1 MRLSTQIWKECESRL
16 GRIKLGRCEGR
27 VLQEV
32 DSVSER
38 LCLVLDELNAKANL
52 DLNSEAR
59 SAAREEFLVL
69 SEHVQAINTDPEIY
83 SRLKQ
88 DQAIMS
94 QEGERVK
101 SRLLMEFEWE
111 GASLP
116 NLESRKKVSQ
126 MQNEL
131 REKEYLAE
139 LEYQSLGQNRPKM
152 KLVVAPG
159 EKELEVDNS
168 DEVFHSVMFHESNPS
183 LRKQVYDLHFASD
196 AALDRFAE
204 TRQGLR
210 ESRHS
215 IANALGFPTHAH
227 FAANR
232 NMANDPAQVE
242 SFLRQLAGEIK
253 PIVQAKLGNA
263 QRMHEW
269 EFQRQAHVQTSS
281 AASEAKLNGF
291 FSLEQSLRGI
301 ALLCEHLFDVR
312 LERRTVG
319 EFRVY
324 NDQEFVGIIELDLAQ
339 REAKN
344 PHPCL
349 FPLRT
354 SCGTNE
360 FAPARAI
367 VSCAFGEHVGHA
379 GFRALM
385 HEFGHA
391 LHTVLSKTEFQH
403 LSGTRG
409 EVDFIETPSSL
420 LERMAW
426 DKHVIAFMDQGGKY
440 FAPGELDDLHRKR
453 VGFAAFDLQE
463 QVFHSLFD
471 LNFHLHV
478 SKPEND
484 LYWGLKHECGP
495 FLVPQ
500 HSANVRRE
508 LFFPHVLGSAY
519 AGSVYSYVWGA
530 ALTCDLWDALFA
542 NDPLNPESG
551 RRLKREL
558 FEKGGAAA
566 PHQVM
571 TALVGRSQVD
581 SRALLKDIQI

>member
-1 MRLSTQIWKECESRL
+1 MRIWRECESRL
-16 GRIKLGRCEGR
+16 GRIKRGGCEGR
-27 VLQEV
+27 VLQEI

-38 LCLVLDELNAKANL
+38 LCLVLDELNAKAHL
-52 DLNSEAR
+52 EVDSVVRGET
-59 SAAREEFLVL
+59 REEFLAL
-69 SEHVQAINTDPEIY
+69 SEHVQAINTDPEVY
-83 SRLKQ
+83 LRLKQ
-88 DQAIMS
+88 DQAVLS
-94 QEGERVK
+94 LEGERVK
-101 SRLLMEFEWE
+101 ARLLMEFEWE

-116 NLESRKKVSQ
+116 NAESRKKVSQ

-139 LEYQSLGQNRPKM
+139 LEYQSLGQHRPKM
-152 KLVVAPG
+152 KLSVPPG
-159 EKELEVDNS
+159 NKELEVDNS
-168 DEVFHSVMFHESNPS
+168 DEVFHSVMFHESDPG

-196 AALDRFAE
+196 SVLDKFAL

-210 ESRHS
+210 ESRHA

-242 SFLRQLAGEIK
+242 AFLRRLAGEVK
-253 PIVQAKLGNA
+253 PIVQAKLGSA
-263 QRMHEW
+263 PSMYEW
-269 EFQRQAHVQTSS
+269 EFQRQAHAQASS

-291 FSLEQSLRGI
+291 FSLEQSLKGI

-312 LERRTVG
+312 LERRTAG

-324 NDQEFVGIIELDLAQ
+324 NDQEFVGTIELDLEQ
-339 REAKN
+339 RARKS

-354 SCGTNE
+354 SCATNG

-426 DKHVIAFMDQGGKY
+426 DKHVIAFMDQGGRY

-478 SKPEND
+478 SRPENE
-484 LYWGLKHECGP
+484 LYWDLKHECGP

-500 HSANVRRE
+500 DASNVRRE
-508 LFFPHVLGSAY
+508 LFFPHMLGSAY

-542 NDPLNPESG
+542 SDPLNPESG

-558 FEKGGAAA
+558 FEKGGAVA

-571 TALVGRSQVD
+571 NALVGRSEVD
-581 SRALLKDIQI
+581 SRALLRDIQV